1 MTITERSPWTASV
14 AAVRGLIID
23 TVEHAG
29 NGHVGAALALAP
41 LGCAIY
47 GDVLRHDP
55 ARPDWPDRDRL
66 VLSAGHASAWQ
77 YVLLHLA
84 GYDVTLDD
92 LRSFRRLGS
101 RTPGHPEYG
110 VTPGV
115 ETTTGPLGQGLAT
128 AVGLAVAER
137 LLAARFNRPGFE
149 IVDHATFVVA
159 SDGDLMEG
167 VSQEAISLAGQWGLD
182 KLVVCYDSN
191 GITIDGPT
199 SLSFGVE
206 DQVARFRASG
216 WVVEQV
222 AAVEDVE
229 VLADALRR
237 VRNRRDGRPTLLIL
251 PTEIGYPA
259 EAVRGTTK
267 AHGSPLGAVEAAR
280 TKAALGLDPAVTFGV
295 PDVGP
300 QMLDARPRGSRERSL
315 WEKTFAEWSR
325 EFPELRTAWDA
336 AHGPIPRDVLAGFAV
351 PTHEP
356 VSPRNVSRLVLDELG
371 NRLPTMTGGAADLVD
386 STKTALAA
394 AGVFTAAAPDRNL
407 AFGVREHGMAAV
419 VNGLALHGGIS
430 KPFGSTFLTF
440 GDYMRPAVR
449 LSAVMGLPVVW
460 IWTHDSIA
468 IGADGRTHQP
478 IEHLASLRAMPGIWV
493 MRPADAH
500 ETTYAWRAV
509 LARTEGPVALVL
521 ARQLL
526 PVLAEAATDAA
537 AEGVARGGYV
547 LAGETGDPDI
557 VLLASGS
564 EVHLVLA
571 AARELA
577 DAGTA
582 VRVVSMP
589 CWELF
594 EAQDAA
600 YRDAVLPPAVRT
612 RLAVEAGSSMGWH
625 RWVGL
630 DGDVV
635 SVDDFGASDHGDVL
649 LRHFGMTVANVVAA
663 AHRLLGL
670 ADTTN
675 RGEEA

>member
-1 MTITERSPWTASV
+1 
-14 AAVRGLIID
+14 LIID

-84 GYDVTLDD
+84 GYAVTLDD

-101 RTPGHPEYG
+101 ITPGHPERG
-110 VTPGV
+110 LTPGV

-149 IVDHATFVVA
+149 IVDHATLVVA

-206 DQVARFRASG
+206 DQLARFRASG
-216 WVVEQV
+216 WAVEQV

-237 VRNRRDGRPTLLIL
+237 ARHRGDGRPTLVVL

-259 EAVRGTTK
+259 EAVRGTTT
-267 AHGSPLGAVEAAR
+267 AHGSPLGATEAAR
-280 TKAALGLDPAVTFGV
+280 TKAALGLDPARTFQV
-295 PDVGP
+295 PADSAR
-300 QMLDARPRGSRERSL
+300 MLDARPRGDRDRSL
-315 WEKTFAEWSR
+315 WEKTFGEWSR
-325 EFPELRTAWDA
+325 EFPELRAAWDA
-336 AHGPIPRDVLAGFAV
+336 AHGPVPADVLAGFPV
-351 PTHEP
+351 PGHEP
-356 VSPRNVSRLVLDELG
+356 VSPRNVSRLIMDELSD
-371 NRLPTMTGGAADLVD
+371 RLPTMAGGAADLVD
-386 STKTALAA
+386 STKTAV
-394 AGVFTAAAPDRNL
+394 AGAGFFTAAAPDRNL
-407 AFGVREHGMAAV
+407 AFGVREHGMAAI
-419 VNGLALHGGIS
+419 VNGLALHGGIP

-449 LSAVMGLPVVW
+449 LSALMGLPVLW

-478 IEHLASLRAMPGIWV
+478 VEHLASLRAMPGLWV
-493 MRPADAH
+493 MRPADAY
-500 ETTYAWRAV
+500 ETTHAWRAV
-509 LARTEGPVALVL
+509 LARTDGPVALVL

-526 PVLAEAATDAA
+526 PVLDEAGAA
-537 AEGVARGGYV
+537 AAAAGVARGGYV
-547 LAGETGDPDI
+547 LADCPGQPDI
-557 VLLASGS
+557 LLLASGS
-564 EVHLVLA
+564 EVHLAVA
-571 AARELA
+571 AARELTRS
-577 DAGTA
+577 GTA
-582 VRVVSMP
+582 VRVISMP

-594 EAQDAA
+594 GAQETE
-600 YRDAVLPPAVRT
+600 YRDAVLPPAVRI

-630 DGDVV
+630 DGEVL
-635 SVDDFGASDHGDVL
+635 SVDEFGASDHGDVL
-649 LRHFGMTVANVVAA
+649 LEHFGMTAGNVVGAA
-663 AHRLLGL
+663 RRLLTRPE
-670 ADTTN
+670 TTTRN
-675 RGEEA
+675 GESDHE